1 MMMFSQPYPHA
12 GPIQMPYGGA
22 RHDLPTT
29 QAPNQKYPQQPQQP
43 SAQMQPKAPSTTKR
57 ATKALLIV
65 DPDTNKPLDL
75 VGVSSSSK
83 SKSPEPASVT
93 SPTQDAKREE
103 FMAKISG
110 KSNVS
115 EDSSQPEPTEHTA
128 RLTATEGSPAT
139 QEGETTQQ
147 LAESMAAK
155 DGSAPDG
162 TPQPDA
168 QPQLSVQSKPAEPL
182 QPAAPTQPMEQT
194 RSAEKPLPMPLAG
207 EKPAAVV
214 TPLKPTEEPM
224 LDVQPQ
230 AVKDLPLAH
239 SAKTALPVLKQTV
252 DAPKPTLQKDNAEP
266 YLRGPLAHE
275 TSATAERMQKPV
287 VEKELVVELDRLPE
301 SRVEKAREL
310 NKVGNS
316 GGCAHSV
323 GWYCY
328 DGAYR

>member
-1 MMMFSQPYPHA
+1 
-12 GPIQMPYGGA
+12 MPYGGA
-22 RHDLPTT
+22 RHDLPTA
-29 QAPNQKYPQQPQQP
+29 QAPSQKFPQQPQQP
-43 SAQMQPKAPSTTKR
+43 STQMQPKALTTSKR

-65 DPDTNKPLDL
+65 DPYTNKPLDL